1 MSPHRGQS
9 RAALEGKPVPLR
21 ADESRRI
28 AVENDPTVQKA
39 MESMP
44 KAKALL
50 MSKNR
55 VIVQRLSK

>member
-1 MSPHRGQS
+1 MKRIG
-9 RAALEGKPVPLR
+9 LR
-21 ADESRRI
+21 LRPDPM
-28 AVENDPTVQKA
+28 VEKA

-50 MSKNR
+50 DQVKR

>member
-1 MSPHRGQS
+1 MYI
-9 RAALEGKPVPLR
+9 AAFGP
-21 ADESRRI
+21 DESRRI